1 MKYEPKNNRPTTE
14 AEAMLL
20 PFFLF
25 DEAVDNP
32 AHDEMLDIV
41 AECVASLSESDQEC
55 LTGVFYDRLT
65 YEELSDRISV
75 KAKSHAWKKTQAA
88 LERLKKALL
97 KNERF
102 LELAHGHYGDA
113 L

>member
-1 MKYEPKNNRPTTE
+1 
-14 AEAMLL
+14 MLL

-32 AHDEMLDIV
+32 DHDEMLDIV
-41 AECVASLSESDQEC
+41 SECMSQLSEADQEC
-55 LTGVFYDRLT
+55 LFGVFYDRLT
-65 YEELSDRISV
+65 YEELSDRINV
-75 KAKSHAWKKTQAA
+75 KAKSHAWKNTQAA
-88 LERLKKALL
+88 LGRLKKALL

-102 LELAHGHYGDA
+102 LELSHGHYGDA